1 MEKGVVSTIKLKMI
15 HKEET
20 TLEVVM
26 TIQIVE
32 VAITEVAM
40 TTKIA
45 IQLRILRK
53 VKTTLEAVMIIKI
66 KIVEATG
73 VAITTKTTIKIIV
86 L

>member
-20 TLEVVM
+20 TLEV
-26 TIQIVE
+26 
-32 VAITEVAM
+32 
-40 TTKIA
+40 
-45 IQLRILRK
+45 
-53 VKTTLEAVMIIKI
+53 VMIIKI